1 VCQIDV
7 WVNHILLVSEEEK
20 GGSAYV
26 SEVYTTPH
34 VAFRDGTRLSLA
46 HCTYLMQM
54 ILLWKA
60 KYLYKKEPTEKE
72 GRERA
77 HQHS

>member
-1 VCQIDV
+1 
-7 WVNHILLVSEEEK
+7 
-20 GGSAYV
+20 
-26 SEVYTTPH
+26 
-34 VAFRDGTRLSLA
+34 
-46 HCTYLMQM
+46 MQM

-60 KYLYKKEPTEKE
+60 KYLYKKEPAEKE